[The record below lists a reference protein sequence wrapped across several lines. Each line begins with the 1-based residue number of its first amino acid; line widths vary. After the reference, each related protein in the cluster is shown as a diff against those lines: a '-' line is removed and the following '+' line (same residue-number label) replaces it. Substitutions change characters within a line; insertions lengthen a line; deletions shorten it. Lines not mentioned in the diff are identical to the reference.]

1 MVSQAKAR
9 TGTMESAID
18 LRRRHS
24 RDLAEILVER
34 AELALP
40 EDRAMIEAVYRDGV
54 SAERLSRLIGRSPR
68 ATRQRI
74 RVVAT
79 RLLSSRFIFVMR
91 QRDRWPLDRKRI
103 ATACA
108 IHGQSMRKAAS
119 SLGYTLHEVRTE
131 MSVVDALESMG
142 GAR

>member
-1 MVSQAKAR
+1 
-9 TGTMESAID
+9 MESMID
-18 LRRRHS
+18 LRRRQS

-34 AELALP
+34 AEFALP
-40 EDRAMIEAVYRDGV
+40 DDRAMIEAVYRDGV
-54 SAERLSRLIGRSPR
+54 SATRLSRLIGRSPR

-74 RVVAT
+74 RVVAM
-79 RLLSSRFIFVMR
+79 RLLSPKFVFVMR
-91 QRDRWPLDRKRI
+91 HRDRWPADRKRI

-108 IHGQSMRKAAS
+108 LHGMSMRKAAEV
-119 SLGYTLHEVRTE
+119 LGFTLHEIRTE